1 MEKFLNIV
9 SDNINMAIIVL
20 GIVLIILIISNGCK
34 LAFHKNRIEE
44 ALDRRNPRTSINR
57 RTLEINEEEEREQ
70 VTPETIRKY
79 EKEFNQ
85 SCSRYHTY
93 TQGIPIFPLLGIF
106 GTVAGLMLQVEAETM
121 DAMVASLNLALGSTL
136 WGLFFAI
143 ILKIIVAVFPA
154 RMIYDVEIMLDD
166 YDKKFNNA
174 LVQKNISEE

>member
-1 MEKFLNIV
+1 MEKFLSIV
-9 SDNINMAIIVL
+9 SEHINVAIIVL
-20 GIVLIILIISNGCK
+20 GIVLIVLIIGNACK

-44 ALDRRNPRTSINR
+44 ALDRRNPRVSINR
-57 RTLEINEEEEREQ
+57 KTLEMDEREESER

-93 TQGIPIFPLLGIF
+93 TQGIPLFPLLGIF
-106 GTVAGLMLQVEAETM
+106 GTVAGLMLQVGAQTM
-121 DAMVASLNLALGSTL
+121 DEMIVSLNLALGSTL

-143 ILKIIVAVFPA
+143 ILKVIVAVFPA
-154 RMIYDVEIMLDD
+154 RIIYDVEIMLDD

-174 LVQKNISEE
+174 LAQKNISEE